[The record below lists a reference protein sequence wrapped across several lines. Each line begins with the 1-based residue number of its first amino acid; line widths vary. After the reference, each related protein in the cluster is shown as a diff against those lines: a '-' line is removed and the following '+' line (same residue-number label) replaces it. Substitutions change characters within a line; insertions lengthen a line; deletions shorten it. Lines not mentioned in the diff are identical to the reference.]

1 MNMKNTIHE
10 NFRYYN
16 PEISQGVKDFIE
28 RVSRD
33 KKEKSEERIE
43 PISRKVIVRKK
54 DETRITK
61 VGARSQEI
69 EEKILNEN
77 LHTFVQE
84 VYLPRIKTEYE
95 IRLGGHRM
103 NFKEREK
110 MASEAKKRFSWLKY
124 RKIAFEEL
132 FQRINK
138 TSEYFMYPTSEL
150 LSVKAMMDWEDVF
163 EEVQGTTLR
172 SRLENALRTLMWA
185 YESGARGIG
194 DLSSESIQMALAD
207 AIFLARS
214 LRVIENLDIYKEF
227 ENEIYQNIIATAGE
241 SFGKMN
247 EYRFIYVMRAHGNPV
262 IHSTPFQ
269 DKVAS
274 YRFDVAWFA
283 DNDKGGINVVGY
295 QTKTHQDA
303 SRGEYYIDENI
314 KKAYDLLVSD
324 KTLSSQEK
332 ASITK
337 IVNDHTY
344 RFHMD

>member
-1 MNMKNTIHE
+1 MNNMYE

-16 PEISQGVKDFIE
+16 PEISQGVRDFIE
-28 RVSRD
+28 RVLKG
-33 KKEKSEERIE
+33 KKEKSEKLSQS
-43 PISRKVIVRKK
+43 ISRKVILRKK
-54 DETRITK
+54 DETRITELHT
-61 VGARSQEI
+61 RSQEVK
-69 EEKILNEN
+69 EKALNERV
-77 LHTFVQE
+77 HIFVQE

-95 IRLGGHRM
+95 IRLAGDRI

-110 MASEAKKRFSWLKY
+110 MVIEAKKRFSWLKY
-124 RKIAFEEL
+124 REIAFEEL

-138 TSEYFMYPTSEL
+138 ASEYFLHSTPEL
-150 LSVKAMMDWEDVF
+150 ISVKAMMDWEDVF
-163 EEVQGTTLR
+163 EEVQGTNLR

-194 DLSSESIQMALAD
+194 DLSSESIQIALAD
-207 AIFLARS
+207 SIFLARS

-283 DNDKGGINVVGY
+283 DNDKGGIDVVGY

-314 KKAYDLLVSD
+314 KKAYDLLVSG
-324 KTLSSQEK
+324 KMLSRQEK
-332 ASITK
+332 TSITK
-337 IVNDHTY
+337 IVNDHTH
-344 RFHMD
+344 RFQVD